1 MNKTPM
7 ADQRNGTVLTQ
18 PQARACIG
26 CNHPFT
32 GRARGMV
39 SQFILVLM
47 GIFAAGTRGAMADGG
62 SGPAEQAI
70 AALPLYAP
78 AGQVDGTI
86 RLWGHGSPKH
96 DFMGRLVDA
105 WIAGF
110 ARYQPGVKFENHMY
124 GTASAIGA
132 LYTGA
137 GDIAILGEEIS
148 PAAATAF
155 EREKHYPPTGI
166 QIATGSLD
174 VNYFD
179 YAHMIFV
186 QKDNPIKGLTLAQLD
201 AAFGAEHRRGPRN
214 IRTWGELGL
223 TGEWEARRIQPYGWQ
238 VDVDFALFFREAVL
252 ENSHRWNTDLKE
264 FVHLQRLDGTQYDHG
279 QRILDALA
287 WDPAGIAIS
296 NVRYA
301 NPAVRALPLAR
312 DEGGPYYEPT
322 KANLIAQT
330 YPLVR
335 IIPAFIDVAP
345 GHPVDPQVREFLRY
359 ILSREGQQ
367 ALVDDSGY
375 LPLAADAIRRQLE
388 KLP

>member
-1 MNKTPM
+1 LLWLLAAAATS
-7 ADQRNGTVLTQ
+7 
-18 PQARACIG
+18 
-26 CNHPFT
+26 
-32 GRARGMV
+32 GRAEP
-39 SQFILVLM
+39 
-47 GIFAAGTRGAMADGG
+47 G
-62 SGPAEQAI
+62 SDPVEEAV
-70 AALPLYAP
+70 AALAPYAP
-78 AGQVDGTI
+78 AGPVSGTI

-96 DFMGRLVDA
+96 DFMGRLMDG

-110 ARYQPGVKFENHMY
+110 SRYQPGVKFVNHMY

-155 EREKHYPPTGI
+155 EREKHYAPTGI

-174 VNYFD
+174 VNFFD

-186 QKDNPIKGLTLAQLD
+186 RKDNPIKGLALTQLD
-201 AAFGAEHRRGPRN
+201 AIFGAEHRRGPRN
-214 IRTWGELGL
+214 LRTWRDVGL
-223 TGEWEARRIQPYGWQ
+223 TGEWANRRIQPYGWQ
-238 VDVDFALFFREAVL
+238 VDVDFALFFQEAVM

-264 FVHLQRLDGTQYDHG
+264 YVHVQRPDGTQYDHG
-279 QRILDALA
+279 QQILDALA
-287 WDPAGIAIS
+287 RDPAGIALS

-301 NPAVRALPLAR
+301 NPQVRALPLAR
-312 DEGGPYYEPT
+312 DDAGPYYEPT

-335 IIPAFIDVAP
+335 IIPAYIDVPPNGRAEP
-345 GHPVDPQVREFLRY
+345 AVREFIRY

-367 ALVDDSGY
+367 AIVSDSDY
-375 LPLAADAIRRQLE
+375 LPLGAGAIRRQLE

>member
-1 MNKTPM
+1 MGSPGRM
-7 ADQRNGTVLTQ
+7 ALLWILLLT
-18 PQARACIG
+18 
-26 CNHPFT
+26 T
-32 GRARGMV
+32 SRG
-39 SQFILVLM
+39 L
-47 GIFAAGTRGAMADGG
+47 AGGEPD
-62 SGPAEQAI
+62 PAETAI
-70 AALPLYAP
+70 AALPRYAP
-78 AGQVDGTI
+78 AGPVSGNL

-96 DFMGRLVDA
+96 DFMGRLMDA

-110 ARYQPGVKFENHMY
+110 SKYQPGVKFVNRMY

-155 EREKHYPPTGI
+155 KREKHYAPTGI
-166 QIATGSLD
+166 QVATGSLD

-186 QKDNPIKGLTLAQLD
+186 RKDNPIKGLTLTQLD
-201 AAFGAEHRRGPRN
+201 GIFGAEHRRGPHN
-214 IRTWGELGL
+214 LRTWDELGL
-223 TGEWEARRIQPYGWQ
+223 KGEWAGRRIQPYDWQ
-238 VDVDFALFFREAVL
+238 VDVDFGLFFQEAVL
-252 ENSHRWNTDLKE
+252 ENSHRWNPALKE
-264 FVHLQRLDGTQYDHG
+264 FVHLQRPDGTQYDHG

-287 WDPAGIAIS
+287 LDPAGIAIS

-301 NPAVRALPLAR
+301 NPQVRALPLAR
-312 DEGGPYYEPT
+312 DDGGTYYEPT

-335 IIPAFIDVAP
+335 IIPAFIDVPP
-345 GHPVDPQVREFLRY
+345 GGRAEPAVREFIRY

-367 ALVDDSGY
+367 AIVDHSGY
-375 LPLAADAIRRQLE
+375 LPLGPDAVRRQLE

>member
-1 MNKTPM
+1 M
-7 ADQRNGTVLTQ
+7 RF
-18 PQARACIG
+18 ARRLLG
-26 CNHPFT
+26 F
-32 GRARGMV
+32 G
-39 SQFILVLM
+39 LVLPAL
-47 GIFAAGTRGAMADGG
+47 AAAAAVD
-62 SGPAEQAI
+62 PAVRFV

-78 AGQVDGTI
+78 AEKVSGTI

-96 DFMGRLVDA
+96 DFMGRLLDR
-105 WIAGF
+105 WIDGF
-110 ARYQPGVKFENHMY
+110 APHQPGVKFENHMY

-155 EREKHYPPTGI
+155 ARERHYAPTGI

-174 VNYFD
+174 VNFFD
-179 YAHMIFV
+179 YAHMVFV
-186 QKDNPIKGLTLAQLD
+186 RRDNPIKGLTLAQLD
-201 AAFGAEHRRGPRN
+201 AVFGAEHRRGPRN

-223 TGEWEARRIQPYGWQ
+223 TGAWADRRIQPYGWQ
-238 VDVDFALFFREAVL
+238 VDVDFALFFRAAVL
-252 ENSHRWNTDLKE
+252 EDSHRWNTGLKE
-264 FVHLQRLDGTQYDHG
+264 FAHQLRPDGTQYDHG

-287 WDPAGIAIS
+287 RDPAGIAIS

-301 NPAVRALPLAR
+301 NPGVRALPLAR
-312 DEGGPYYEPT
+312 EEGGPFYEPT

-335 IIPAFIDVAP
+335 VIPAFIDVPP
-345 GHPVDPQVREFLRY
+345 GRPVDPAVREFLRY

-367 ALVDDSGY
+367 ALLSDSGY
-375 LPLAADAIRRQLE
+375 LPLGPEIIRRQLE
-388 KLP
+388 KLR

>member
-1 MNKTPM
+1 M
-7 ADQRNGTVLTQ
+7 RI
-18 PQARACIG
+18 ARA
-26 CNHPFT
+26 
-32 GRARGMV
+32 
-39 SQFILVLM
+39 ILGL
-47 GIFAAGTRGAMADGG
+47 GLALPAFAAGPEAD
-62 SGPAEQAI
+62 PAVRFVD
-70 AALPLYAP
+70 ALPLYAP
-78 AGQVDGTI
+78 AGKVSGTI

-96 DFMGRLVDA
+96 DFMGRLMNV

-110 ARYQPGVKFENHMY
+110 AKYQPEVKFENHMY

-155 EREKHYPPTGI
+155 EREKHYAPTGI

-174 VNYFD
+174 VNFFD

-186 QKDNPIKGLTLAQLD
+186 PKDNPLKGLTLAQLD

-214 IRTWGELGL
+214 LRTWGELGL
-223 TGEWEARRIQPYGWQ
+223 TGEWTDRRIQPYGWQ
-238 VDVDFALFFREAVL
+238 VDVDFALFFRETVL

-264 FVHLQRLDGTQYDHG
+264 FVHVLRPDGTQYDHG
-279 QRILDALA
+279 QQILDTLA
-287 WDPAGIAIS
+287 KDPAGIAIS
-296 NVRYA
+296 NLRYA
-301 NPAVRALPLAR
+301 NPAVRPLPLAR
-312 DEGGPYYEPT
+312 TDGEPYYEPT

-345 GHPVDPQVREFLRY
+345 GRLVDPKVREFLRY
-359 ILSREGQQ
+359 LLSREGQQ
-367 ALVDDSGY
+367 ALVHDSDY
-375 LPLAADAIRRQLE
+375 LPLGADAIRRQLE

>member
-1 MNKTPM
+1 MKNL
-7 ADQRNGTVLTQ
+7 R
-18 PQARACIG
+18 
-26 CNHPFT
+26 
-32 GRARGMV
+32 
-39 SQFILVLM
+39 FILALGFVVPA
-47 GIFAAGTRGAMADGG
+47 FAAAD
-62 SGPAEQAI
+62 PAVEFVDS
-70 AALPLYAP
+70 LPLYTP
-78 AGQVDGTI
+78 PGLVTGTI
-86 RLWGHGSPKH
+86 RLWGHGSPKRN
-96 DFMGRLVDA
+96 FMGRLMNA

-110 ARYQPGVKFENHMY
+110 ARHQPGVTFENHMY
-124 GTASAIGA
+124 GTASAVGA

-137 GDIAILGEEIS
+137 GDIALLGEEIS

-155 EREKHYPPTGI
+155 EREKHYAPTGI

-186 QKDNPIKGLTLAQLD
+186 HRDNPIRGLTLAQLD
-201 AAFGAEHRRGPRN
+201 AVFGAEHRRGPRN

-223 TGEWEARRIQPYGWQ
+223 TGEWTSRLIQPYGWQ
-238 VDVDFALFFREAVL
+238 VDVDFALFFREAVM

-264 FVHLQRLDGTQYDHG
+264 FVHTPRADGTQYDHG
-279 QRILDALA
+279 QQILDALA
-287 WDPAGIAIS
+287 TDPAGIAIS

-312 DEGGPYYEPT
+312 HEGEPFYEPT

-335 IIPAFIDVAP
+335 IIPAFIDVPP
-345 GHPVDPQVREFLRY
+345 GGHANPAVREFLRY

-367 ALVDDSGY
+367 ALVRDSDY
-375 LPLAADAIRRQLE
+375 LPLGREAIQRQLE
-388 KLP
+388 KLK

>member
-1 MNKTPM
+1 MRFLAKLLGWAALLP
-7 ADQRNGTVLTQ
+7 A
-18 PQARACIG
+18 IG
-26 CNHPFT
+26 
-32 GRARGMV
+32 
-39 SQFILVLM
+39 
-47 GIFAAGTRGAMADGG
+47 AGAGEQGPETRFV
-62 SGPAEQAI
+62 E
-70 AALPLYAP
+70 ALPLYAP
-78 AGQVDGTI
+78 AAKVSGTI

-96 DFMGRLVDA
+96 DFMGRIIDT

-110 ARYQPGVKFENHMY
+110 AKYQPEVKFENHMY

-132 LYTGA
+132 LYSGA

-155 EREKHYPPTGI
+155 VREKHYAPTGI

-174 VNYFD
+174 VNFFD

-186 QKDNPIKGLTLAQLD
+186 QKDNPVPGLTLAQLD
-201 AAFGAEHRRGPRN
+201 GVFGAEHRRGPRN
-214 IRTWGELGL
+214 IRTWGDLGL
-223 TGEWEARRIQPYGWQ
+223 TGEWADRRIQPYGWQ

-264 FVHLQRLDGTQYDHG
+264 FVHVLRPDGTQYDHG
-279 QRILDALA
+279 QQILDTLA
-287 WDPAGIAIS
+287 QNPAGIAIS

-301 NPAVRALPLAR
+301 NPGVRALPLAR
-312 DEGGPYYEPT
+312 EAGGTYYAPT

-335 IIPAFIDVAP
+335 IIPAFVDVPP
-345 GHPVDPQVREFLRY
+345 GQPVDPKVREFLRY

-367 ALVDDSGY
+367 ALVTDSDY
-375 LPLAADAIRRQLE
+375 LPLGADAIRRQLE

>member
-1 MNKTPM
+1 MRTGL
-7 ADQRNGTVLTQ
+7 ANGMVAGFALALL
-18 PQARACIG
+18 PPFARA
-26 CNHPFT
+26 
-32 GRARGMV
+32 
-39 SQFILVLM
+39 
-47 GIFAAGTRGAMADGG
+47 
-62 SGPAEQAI
+62 AEPEVAFVDT
-70 AALPLYAP
+70 LPLYAP
-78 AGQVDGTI
+78 AGKVSGTI

-96 DFMGRLVDA
+96 DFMGRLMNA
-105 WIAGF
+105 WITGF
-110 ARYQPGVKFENHMY
+110 AKYQPEVKFENHMY

-148 PAAATAF
+148 PARAAAF

-166 QIATGSLD
+166 QIATGSVD

-179 YAHMIFV
+179 YAHMVFV
-186 QKDNPIKGLTLAQLD
+186 HRDNPLKGLTLAQLD
-201 AAFGAEHRRGPRN
+201 AIFGAEHRRSPRN

-223 TGEWEARRIQPYGWQ
+223 TGGWADRRIQPYGWQ

-264 FVHLQRLDGTQYDHG
+264 FVHVLRPDGSQYDHG
-279 QRILDALA
+279 QQILDTLA
-287 WDPAGIAIS
+287 KNPAGIAIS

-301 NPAVRALPLAR
+301 NPAVRPLALAR
-312 DEGGPYYEPT
+312 MEGEPYYEPT

-345 GHPVDPQVREFLRY
+345 GQTVEPKVREFLRY

-367 ALVDDSGY
+367 ALVHDSDY
-375 LPLAADAIRRQLE
+375 LPLGADAIRRQLE